1 MQLFSVLV
9 VGSLLLVS
17 PARSQSPATDDAAAE
32 TELRAITQSL
42 LDAVAPGD
50 TAVWSEYLH
59 PRLVHMDENGKI
71 RSRAELLEV
80 LKPLPAGLTGR
91 IEIDTFGV
99 QVHGAAAVAAYDVQE
114 YLDYHGQ
121 PLRSRFRAVDT
132 WLKTDDG
139 WRMIGA
145 HTGAVLKP
153 PPVVMLNPEA
163 LREYEGVYALT
174 PDIHVRLR
182 SDGDALVASREGRPD
197 AHYRAEAR
205 DIFFVPE
212 QPRTR
217 RIFLRD
223 ASGRVDSFVDRREGE
238 DVRWLRVQS
247 GD

>member
-1 MQLFSVLV
+1 MKIFST
-9 VGSLLLVS
+9 LLLVVLILAS
-17 PARSQSPATDDAAAE
+17 PVRAQSPESDSTNAGA
-32 TELRAITQSL
+32 ELRAITQSL

-99 QVHGAAAVAAYDVQE
+99 QVHGDTAIAAYDVQE

-139 WRMIGA
+139 WRLIGA
-145 HTGAVLKP
+145 HTGPVLKP
-153 PPVVMLNPEA
+153 PPVVMLNPDA

-182 SDGDALVASREGRPD
+182 NDGDALVASREGRPD

-238 DVRWLRVQS
+238 DVRWLRMDS